1 MRIGIFTD
9 SYKPYVSGV
18 STSIYTL
25 AEGLIAAGH
34 DVYIITPKYK
44 GHKEYDKDYNYI
56 IRVSGIR
63 LPKKGASFL
72 KYVPFVGRHLRRIDK
87 LDLDV
92 IHVHTELTIG
102 KLALKAKKKYDIPI
116 VYTVHTMYEEYL
128 HFASKFLAKYWKAP
142 LMRIVKSK
150 MRKFITNSD
159 VTIVP
164 SKKIKDL
171 MISYNIE
178 GDYNI
183 VPTGI
188 NLSKFKQES
197 YQNADVLK
205 VKESLNLK
213 PDEFICLYV
222 GRISLEKDIDMLI
235 DGFKMVN
242 HDKIKFVIVGG
253 GPHLKNIKEKVLKE
267 GLKDK
272 IIFTGIV
279 PTKDIGLYYQI
290 GDIFLNASVSETQ
303 GLTYIEALAA
313 GLPLIV
319 RYDKVLENVVTEGYN
334 GMFFYETKEISKK
347 ILKLYKDKDLTTNL
361 KENTLKSVVQFDD
374 KTYIKNALKMYER
387 AINKRQKEE

>member
-44 GHKEYDKDYNYI
+44 GYKEYDKDYNYI
-56 IRVSGIR
+56 IRIKGIR
-63 LPKKGASFL
+63 LPKRGATFL
-72 KYVPFVGRHLRRIDK
+72 KYIPFVGRHLRRIDK

-92 IHVHTELTIG
+92 IHVHSELTIG
-102 KLALKAKKKYDIPI
+102 KLAIKARKKLDIPI

-128 HFASKFLAKYWKAP
+128 HFVSKFLAKHWKAP
-142 LMRIVKSK
+142 LMRIVKAK
-150 MRKFITNSD
+150 MRRFISNSD

-171 MISYNIE
+171 MISYDIE

-188 NLSKFKQES
+188 DLSKFKNET
-197 YQNADVLK
+197 YKEADVLK

-253 GPHLKNIKEKVLKE
+253 GPHLKTIKERVLKE
-267 GLKDK
+267 GLGDK

-279 PTKDIGLYYQI
+279 PTKDVGLYYQI
-290 GDIFLNASVSETQ
+290 GDVFLSASISETQ

-313 GLPLIV
+313 KMPLIV
-319 RYDKVLENVVTEGYN
+319 RYDAVLENVLTEGYN
-334 GMFFYETKEISKK
+334 GMFFYETKEIPQR
-347 ILKLYKDKDLTTNL
+347 ILELYEDKDLTNKL
-361 KENTLKSVVQFDD
+361 KENTLESVKKFDD

-387 AINKRQKEE
+387 AINKRHKEE

>member
-1 MRIGIFTD
+1 MPFPGR
-9 SYKPYVSGV
+9 Y
-18 STSIYTL
+18 
-25 AEGLIAAGH
+25 
-34 DVYIITPKYK
+34 
-44 GHKEYDKDYNYI
+44 
-56 IRVSGIR
+56 
-63 LPKKGASFL
+63 L
-72 KYVPFVGRHLRRIDK
+72 KRIDD

-92 IHVHTELTIG
+92 IHVHTELSIG
-102 KLALKAKKKYDIPI
+102 KLAIKARKKYDIPV

-171 MISYNIE
+171 MISYDIE

-188 NLSKFKQES
+188 DLSKFKQES
-197 YQNADVLK
+197 YKKEDVLK
-205 VKESLNLK
+205 IKESLNLK

-222 GRISLEKDIDMLI
+222 GRISLEKDIDQLI
-235 DGFKMVN
+235 DGFKKVN
-242 HDKIKFVIVGG
+242 HEKIKFVIVGG
-253 GPHLKNIKEKVLKE
+253 GPHLKNIKERVIKE
-267 GLKDK
+267 DLNDK

-279 PTKDIGLYYQI
+279 PTKDVGLYYQI

-313 GLPLIV
+313 GLPLLV
-319 RYDKVLENVVTEGYN
+319 KYDAVLENVLTDGYN
-334 GMFFYETKEISKK
+334 GLFFYETEELSG
-347 ILKLYKDKDLTTNL
+347 KL
-361 KENTLKSVVQFDD
+361 ENYM
-374 KTYIKNALKMYER
+374 KTKN
-387 AINKRQKEE
+387 